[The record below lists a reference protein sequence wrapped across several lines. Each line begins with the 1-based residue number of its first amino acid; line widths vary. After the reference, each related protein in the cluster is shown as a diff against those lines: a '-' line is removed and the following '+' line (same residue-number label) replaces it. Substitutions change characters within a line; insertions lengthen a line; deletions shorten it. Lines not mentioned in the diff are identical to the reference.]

1 MGHFG
6 RGPIKLGWFALVL
19 PALVLNYFGQ
29 GALLLKNPA
38 AIENPFFLLAPTW
51 AQWPLTILATM
62 ATVIASQALIS
73 GAFSL
78 TVQAIN
84 LGYLPRMRTV
94 QTSAHHRGQVYVPA
108 VNWFL
113 LVSCLALVF
122 AFGSSTKL
130 ASAYGV
136 AVTLTMVIT
145 TMLIASIA
153 KHRWGWSTTKLVA
166 VLVPLFVVDLA
177 FVGANIFKIPDGGW
191 FPLAVGFVGFVIF
204 TTWRKGR
211 RIVAAR
217 IEKDELTVETFVRS
231 LKANPPARH
240 RGTGAYLHRLSGRVP
255 PSLLANLKANESLHE
270 SIVFVSVVTDNKPF
284 VIPAERTELVHHDL
298 GFHELVMHYGYV
310 DTPTL
315 ANDLATFDI
324 NGLDFDPDRTTY
336 FLGRERIEVTD
347 RPGMAMWREH
357 LFAFMLRNSGDPTTF
372 YGLPPERTV
381 DIGTH
386 IDI

>member
-1 MGHFG
+1 
-6 RGPIKLGWFALVL
+6 
-19 PALVLNYFGQ
+19 VLNYFGQ
-29 GALLLKNPA
+29 GALLLSNPA
-38 AIENPFFLLAPTW
+38 AIENPFYFLAPSW

-94 QTSAHHRGQVYVPA
+94 QTSPEHRGQVYVPA

-113 LVSCLALVF
+113 LVSCLALVY
-122 AFGSSTKL
+122 AFGTSTKL

-145 TMLIASIA
+145 TMLITSVA
-153 KHRWGWSTTKLVA
+153 KHRWGWSPTKLTLVF
-166 VLVPLFVVDLA
+166 VPLLIVDLA

-191 FPLAVGFVGFVIF
+191 FPLVVGLAGFVIF

-211 RIVAAR
+211 RIVAER
-217 IEKDELTVETFVRS
+217 VERDELTVATFVKS
-231 LKANPPARH
+231 LKSKPPLRH
-240 RGTGAYLHRLSGRVP
+240 RGTGAYLHRLPGRVP

-270 SIVFVSVVTDNKPF
+270 SVVFVTVVTDNRPF

-298 GFHELVMHYGYV
+298 GFHELVMHYGYI
-310 DTPTL
+310 DQPTL
-315 ANDLATFDI
+315 ASDLATFDI

-347 RPGMAMWREH
+347 RPGMAVWREH
-357 LFAFMLRNSGDPTTF
+357 LFSFMLRNSGDPTNF
-372 YGLPPERTV
+372 YGLPADRTV